1 VSDSGERLTDAA
13 LIARLVYRKGDQH
26 QSLEAELTQRAQDPS
41 RRLALKRLL
50 EGYAL
55 GADEYLGE
63 DTQAA
68 ARHYLAALS

>member
-1 VSDSGERLTDAA
+1 VPDDGSTLSDPA
-13 LIARLVYRKGDQH
+13 LISRLVTGKPAETGT
-26 QSLEAELTQRAQDPS
+26 LEAELTRRAQDS
-41 RRLALKRLL
+41 ARRLALRRLL

-63 DTQAA
+63 DAQAA